1 MQSPRIAV
9 TPPVT
14 PAVGTPAVGSPVV
27 GKAPE
32 PVPARKSPSSPPKG
46 GPAGAPVSERAAA
59 PAPQLRG
66 ARIIVES
73 LINEGVDLLFGY
85 PGGAILHVYDELY
98 KVQDRLRHILVRHE
112 QGAVH
117 AAEGYA
123 KATGKVGVAMV
134 TSGPG
139 ATNVVTGLANALMDS
154 TPIVVISG
162 QVATTLIGNDAF
174 QEADVVGITRPCT
187 KYNYLV
193 KRVEDLAPTIK
204 EAFYLARSGRPGPV
218 LIDIPKDVT
227 AWECPFIWP
236 EKVELASYKPTVKGH
251 PLQVKKAVDL
261 MRTVERAVLY
271 VGGGVVNANAQ
282 AEVKQ
287 LAKRLNLPVTPTLM
301 GLGCYP
307 PDDPQS
313 LGMLGMH
320 GTYTANMAMAKAD
333 LIINIGARFDDR
345 VTGRLDKFALNAKK
359 IHVDID
365 PSNVNKTVNVDVPIV
380 GDAKH
385 VLQQMLD
392 MLPASDPVPE
402 RTAWWAELREMQKRY
417 PLRYQKRSDVIMP
430 QKFFEELADLTRG
443 KYICTTDVGQHQMWA
458 AQYYP
463 VADGRHWLTS
473 GGLGTMGYGLPAAV
487 GAALS
492 GTKDPVLCVTG
503 DGSFQ
508 MCIQELATC
517 VQESLNV
524 KILVMNNR
532 FLGMVRQWQELL
544 YDRRYSEV
552 GLKYFPD
559 FVKIAEAYG
568 ATGFRAEKPEELR
581 SVLEQGMATPGT
593 VLMDIIVHK
602 ETNVYPMIPGGA
614 AHYEI
619 LLGPEDDEAPQPREL
634 A

>member
-1 MQSPRIAV
+1 MQSPRIVIAK
-9 TPPVT
+9 T
-14 PAVGTPAVGSPVV
+14 SD
-27 GKAPE
+27 
-32 PVPARKSPSSPPKG
+32 
-46 GPAGAPVSERAAA
+46 A
-59 PAPQLRG
+59 PAPSSRRPSSAPGASPSASNAEGDGQDTLIEAPRLRG

-73 LINEGVDLLFGY
+73 LIKEGVNLIFGY

-98 KVQDRLRHILVRHE
+98 KVQDRLRHVLVRHE

-123 KATGKVGVAMV
+123 QATGKVGVAMV

-162 QVATTLIGNDAF
+162 QVNTTLIGNDAF

-227 AWECPFIWP
+227 AWECPFVYP
-236 EKVELASYKPTVKGH
+236 DKVELASYKPTIKGH

-261 MRTVERAVLY
+261 IQQTERAVLY
-271 VGGGVVNANAQ
+271 IGGGVVNSGAQ
-282 AEVKQ
+282 REVYE
-287 LAKRLNLPVTPTLM
+287 LSRRLNLPVTPTLM
-301 GLGCYP
+301 GLGAYP
-307 PDDPQS
+307 PKDPRS

-365 PSNVNKTVNVDVPIV
+365 PASVNKTVNVDVPIV

-392 MLPASDPVPE
+392 MLPEGEPPA
-402 RTAWWAELREMQKRY
+402 RTAWWAELHKMQARY
-417 PLRYQKRSDVIMP
+417 PLRYKDRTDCIMP
-430 QKFFEELADLTRG
+430 QRFFEELASLTQGRF
-443 KYICTTDVGQHQMWA
+443 ICSTDVGQHQMWA

-463 VADGRHWLTS
+463 VDDGRKWLTS

-492 GTKDPVLCVTG
+492 GTKESVLCITG

-517 VQESLNV
+517 VQESLDL
-524 KILVMNNR
+524 KILIMNNR

-568 ATGFRAEKPEELR
+568 ATGLRAEKPEELR
-581 SVLEQGMATPGT
+581 AVLEKGLNTPGT

-602 ETNVYPMIPGGA
+602 ESNVYPMIPGGA

-619 LLGPEDDEAPQPREL
+619 LMGPDDEENPEPREL

>member
-1 MQSPRIAV
+1 MQSPRIAIAK
-9 TPPVT
+9 PKPSD
-14 PAVGTPAVGSPVV
+14 PAALRRGPNGS
-27 GKAPE
+27 
-32 PVPARKSPSSPPKG
+32 PKG
-46 GPAGAPVSERAAA
+46 GDSAPEAEPVAA
-59 PAPQLRG
+59 PRLRG
-66 ARIIVES
+66 ARIIVEG
-73 LINEGVDLLFGY
+73 LIKEGVDLIFGY

-98 KVQDRLRHILVRHE
+98 KVQDRLRHVLVRHE

-123 KATGKVGVAMV
+123 RSTGKVGVAMV

-174 QEADVVGITRPCT
+174 QEADIVGITRPCT

-227 AWECPFIWP
+227 AFECPFVWP
-236 EKVELASYKPTVKGH
+236 DRVELASYKPTVKGH

-261 MRTVERAVLY
+261 MRQVEKAVLY
-271 VGGGVVNANAQ
+271 VGGGVVNAG
-282 AEVKQ
+282 AEPEIRE
-287 LAKRLNLPVTPTLM
+287 LARRLNLPVTPTLM
-301 GLGCYP
+301 GLGSFP

-345 VTGRLDKFALNAKK
+345 VTGRVDKFALNAKK

-385 VLQQMLD
+385 VLEQMLE
-392 MLPASDPVPE
+392 MLPKDEPAPA
-402 RTAWWAELREMQKRY
+402 RAAWWSELREMQQRF
-417 PLRYQKRSDVIMP
+417 PLRYKNRSDVIMP

-463 VADGRHWLTS
+463 VASGRNWLTS

-492 GTKDPVLCVTG
+492 GTTEPVLCVTG

-568 ATGFRAEKPEELR
+568 ATGLRAEKPEELR
-581 SVLEQGMATPGT
+581 EVLEKGLSTPGT

-619 LLGPEDDEAPQPREL
+619 LLGPEGDEQPREL

>member
-1 MQSPRIAV
+1 
-9 TPPVT
+9 
-14 PAVGTPAVGSPVV
+14 
-27 GKAPE
+27 
-32 PVPARKSPSSPPKG
+32 
-46 GPAGAPVSERAAA
+46 
-59 PAPQLRG
+59 
-66 ARIIVES
+66 
-73 LINEGVDLLFGY
+73 
-85 PGGAILHVYDELY
+85 
-98 KVQDRLRHILVRHE
+98 
-112 QGAVH
+112 
-117 AAEGYA
+117 
-123 KATGKVGVAMV
+123 
-134 TSGPG
+134 
-139 ATNVVTGLANALMDS
+139 
-154 TPIVVISG
+154 
-162 QVATTLIGNDAF
+162 LIGNDAF

-227 AWECPFIWP
+227 AWECPFVYP

-261 MRTVERAVLY
+261 MRQTEKAVLY
-271 VGGGVVNANAQ
+271 IGGGVVNAGAQ
-282 AEVKQ
+282 AEVFE
-287 LAKRLNLPVTPTLM
+287 LSRRLNLPVTPTLM
-301 GLGCYP
+301 GLGAYP
-307 PDDPQS
+307 PSDPRS

-320 GTYTANMAMAKAD
+320 GTYTANMAMAKAN
-333 LIINIGARFDDR
+333 LIVNIGARFDDR
-345 VTGRLDKFALNAKK
+345 VTGRVDKFALNAKK

-365 PSNVNKTVNVDVPIV
+365 PSSVNKTVNVDVPIV
-380 GDAKH
+380 GDARH
-385 VLQQMLD
+385 VVQQMLE
-392 MLPASDPVPE
+392 MLPDEPPPP
-402 RTAWWAELREMQKRY
+402 RTAWWSELREMQARY
-417 PLRYQKRSDVIMP
+417 PLRYKDRSDCIMP
-430 QKFFEELADLTRG
+430 QRFFEELARLTQGR
-443 KYICTTDVGQHQMWA
+443 YICSTDVGQHQMWA

-463 VADGRHWLTS
+463 VDNGRKWLTS

-492 GTKDPVLCVTG
+492 GTKEPVLCVTG

-508 MCIQELATC
+508 ICIQELATC
-517 VQESLNV
+517 VQENLNL
-524 KILVMNNR
+524 KILIMNNR

-568 ATGFRAEKPEELR
+568 ATGMRAEKPEELR
-581 SVLEQGMATPGT
+581 AVLERGLNTPGT

-602 ETNVYPMIPGGA
+602 ETNVFPMIPGGA

-619 LLGPEDDEAPQPREL
+619 LLGPEDDEKAQAQPREL

>member
-1 MQSPRIAV
+1 MQGSRIVLDNNLASDAAA
-9 TPPVT
+9 P
-14 PAVGTPAVGSPVV
+14 GS
-27 GKAPE
+27 
-32 PVPARKSPSSPPKG
+32 AR
-46 GPAGAPVSERAAA
+46 RAAA
-59 PAPQLRG
+59 PPARADEVVGTSSVQLATAPQLRG
-66 ARIIVES
+66 ARIVVES
-73 LINEGVDLLFGY
+73 LILEGVDVIFGY
-85 PGGAILHVYDELY
+85 PGGSILHVYDELY

-123 KATGKVGVAMV
+123 QSTGKVGVAMV

-139 ATNVVTGLANALMDS
+139 ATNVVTGLQNALMDS

-162 QVATTLIGNDAF
+162 QVFTNLIGNDAF
-174 QEADVVGITRPCT
+174 QEADIVGITRPCT

-193 KRVEDLAPTIK
+193 KRVEDLAATIK

-218 LIDIPKDVT
+218 LIDIPKDIT
-227 AWECPFIWP
+227 ANTTAFSYPD
-236 EKVELASYKPTVKGH
+236 KVELASYKPTIKGH
-251 PLQVKKAVDL
+251 SLQVKRAVEL
-261 MRTVERAVLY
+261 MRSSERAVLY
-271 VGGGVVNANAQ
+271 IGGGVVISHAE
-282 AEVKQ
+282 AEVME
-287 LAKRLNLPVTPTLM
+287 LSRRLNLPVTPTLM
-301 GLGCYP
+301 GLGAYP
-307 PDDPQS
+307 PGDPRH

-333 LIINIGARFDDR
+333 LIINVGARFDDR
-345 VTGRLDKFALNAKK
+345 VTGRVDKFALNARK

-392 MLPASDPVPE
+392 MLPDEPPPE
-402 RTAWWAELREMQKRY
+402 RAAWWAELREMQKRY
-417 PLRYQKRSDVIMP
+417 PLRYKDRTDCIMP
-430 QKFFEELADLTRG
+430 QRFFEELASLTKGR
-443 KYICTTDVGQHQMWA
+443 YICSTDVGQHQMWA

-463 VADGRHWLTS
+463 VDSGRKWLTS

-487 GAALS
+487 GAALN
-492 GTKDPVLCVTG
+492 GTKEPVLCITG

-517 VQESLNV
+517 VQENLNV
-524 KILVMNNR
+524 KVLVMNNR

-568 ATGFRAEKPEELR
+568 ATGLRAEKPEELR
-581 SVLEQGMATPGT
+581 AVLEQGLNTPGT
-593 VLMDIIVHK
+593 VVMDIIVHK
-602 ETNVYPMIPGGA
+602 ETNVFPMIPGGA

-619 LLGPEDDEAPQPREL
+619 LLGPEDDEQRDAQPREL

>member
-1 MQSPRIAV
+1 MQSPRIAI
-9 TPPVT
+9 
-14 PAVGTPAVGSPVV
+14 AKS
-27 GKAPE
+27 KDAPE
-32 PVPARKSPSSPPKG
+32 PSSRR
-46 GPAGAPVSERAAA
+46 APGSA
-59 PAPQLRG
+59 PASGLPGSAGDGASELEPAPRLRG

-73 LINEGVDLLFGY
+73 LIKEGVDLIFGY

-98 KVQDRLRHILVRHE
+98 KVQDRLRHVLVRHE
-112 QGAVH
+112 QGATH

-123 KATGKVGVAMV
+123 RATGKVGVAMV

-227 AWECPFIWP
+227 AMEAPFVWP

-261 MRTVERAVLY
+261 MRQVDKAVLY
-271 VGGGVVNANAQ
+271 IGGGVVNAGAQ
-282 AEVKQ
+282 PEVRE

-301 GLGCYP
+301 GLGSYP

-345 VTGRLDKFALNAKK
+345 VTGRVDKFALNAKK

-385 VLQQMLD
+385 VLEQMLD
-392 MLPASDPVPE
+392 MLPKSEPPPA
-402 RTAWWAELREMQKRY
+402 RTAWWSELREMQKRY
-417 PLRYQKRSDVIMP
+417 PLRYKDRSDVIMP
-430 QKFFEELADLTRG
+430 QKFFEELAALTRG

-463 VADGRHWLTS
+463 VADGRNWLTS

-487 GAALS
+487 GAALG
-492 GTKDPVLCVTG
+492 GTKEPVLCVTG

-517 VQESLNV
+517 VQENLNL

-581 SVLEQGMATPGT
+581 SVLEQGLRTPGT

-602 ETNVYPMIPGGA
+602 ETNVFPMIPGGA

-619 LLGPEDDEAPQPREL
+619 LLGPEDDETAEPREL

>member
-1 MQSPRIAV
+1 MQSPRIALAPSAGAAPAA
-9 TPPVT
+9 TPVA
-14 PAVGTPAVGSPVV
+14 PAA
-27 GKAPE
+27 KAPSE
-32 PVPARKSPSSPPKG
+32 PATRRGPSSAPKAAEG
-46 GPAGAPVSERAAA
+46 AA
-59 PAPQLRG
+59 PAPQVRG
-66 ARIIVES
+66 ARIVVES
-73 LINEGVDLLFGY
+73 LIKEGVDLLFGY

-123 KATGKVGVAMV
+123 RATGKVGVAMV

-236 EKVELASYKPTVKGH
+236 DKVELASYKPTMKGH

-261 MRTVERAVLY
+261 MRTVDKAVLY
-271 VGGGVVNANAQ
+271 VGGGVVNANAE
-282 AEVKQ
+282 AEVRE
-287 LAKRLNLPVTPTLM
+287 LARRLNLPVTPTLM
-301 GLGCYP
+301 GLGSFP
-307 PDDPQS
+307 PDDARS

-345 VTGRLDKFALNAKK
+345 VTGRIDKFALNAKK

-380 GDAKH
+380 GHAKH
-385 VLQQMLD
+385 VLEQMLE
-392 MLPASDPVPE
+392 MLPASEPAPE
-402 RTAWWAELREMQKRY
+402 RTAWWSELREMQKRY
-417 PLRYQKRSDVIMP
+417 PLRYKDRSDVIMP
-430 QKFFEELADLTRG
+430 QKFFEELASITQG
-443 KYICTTDVGQHQMWA
+443 KYICTTDVGQHQMWT

-463 VADGRHWLTS
+463 VAKGRNWLTS

-492 GTKDPVLCVTG
+492 GTDQPVLCITG

-568 ATGFRAEKPEELR
+568 ATGLRAEKPEELR
-581 SVLEQGMATPGT
+581 AVLEQGLATPGT

>member
-1 MQSPRIAV
+1 MQGSRIVLDQLDKDA
-9 TPPVT
+9 
-14 PAVGTPAVGSPVV
+14 PAPSS
-27 GKAPE
+27 
-32 PVPARKSPSSPPKG
+32 ARRNQSSPPARQNEPVAPG
-46 GPAGAPVSERAAA
+46 GAVQSSALDLSTAPV
-59 PAPQLRG
+59 LRG
-66 ARIIVES
+66 ARIVVES
-73 LINEGVDLLFGY
+73 LIQEGVDLIFGY

-98 KVQDRLRHILVRHE
+98 KVQDRLRHVLVRHE

-123 KATGKVGVAMV
+123 QSTGKVGVAMV

-139 ATNVVTGLANALMDS
+139 ATNVVTGLQNALMDS

-174 QEADVVGITRPCT
+174 QEADIVGITRPCT

-218 LIDIPKDVT
+218 LIDIPKDIT
-227 AWECPFIWP
+227 ANTTAFSYP
-236 EKVELASYKPTVKGH
+236 EKVELASYKPTIKGH

-261 MRTVERAVLY
+261 IRQFDKAVLY
-271 VGGGVVNANAQ
+271 IGGGVVTAG
-282 AEVKQ
+282 AEREVME
-287 LAKRLNLPVTPTLM
+287 LSRRMNLPVTPTLM
-301 GLGCYP
+301 GLGAFP
-307 PDDPQS
+307 PSDSRS

-345 VTGRLDKFALNAKK
+345 VTGRVDKFAVNAKK

-365 PSNVNKTVNVDVPIV
+365 PSSVNKTVMVDVPIV

-385 VLQQMLD
+385 VLQQMLE
-392 MLPASDPVPE
+392 MLPDEKPPE
-402 RTAWWAELREMQKRY
+402 RSAWWAELREMQRRY
-417 PLRYQKRSDVIMP
+417 PLRYKDRTDCIMP
-430 QKFFEELADLTRG
+430 QRFFEELASLTQGR
-443 KYICTTDVGQHQMWA
+443 YICSTDVGQHQMWA

-463 VADGRHWLTS
+463 VANGRNWLTS

-487 GAALS
+487 GAVLN
-492 GTKDPVLCVTG
+492 GTKEPVLCVTG

-517 VQESLNV
+517 VQENLNL

-581 SVLEQGMATPGT
+581 AVMEKGLNTPGT

-602 ETNVYPMIPGGA
+602 ETNVFPMIPGGA

-619 LLGPEDDEAPQPREL
+619 LLGPEDDEQKDAQPREL

>member
-1 MQSPRIAV
+1 MQSSGIVIAK
-9 TPPVT
+9 TDEASAP
-14 PAVGTPAVGSPVV
+14 GSSRR
-27 GKAPE
+27 APGAQNGE
-32 PVPARKSPSSPPKG
+32 VASG
-46 GPAGAPVSERAAA
+46 VNVEAAPV
-59 PAPQLRG
+59 LRG
-66 ARIIVES
+66 ARIVVES
-73 LINEGVDLLFGY
+73 LIKEGVDLLFGY

-123 KATGKVGVAMV
+123 QSTGKVGVCMV

-174 QEADVVGITRPCT
+174 QEADIVGITRPCT

-236 EKVELASYKPTVKGH
+236 DKVELASYKPTIKGH

-261 MRTVERAVLY
+261 MRQVDKAVLY
-271 VGGGVVNANAQ
+271 IGGGVVTAGAQ
-282 AEVKQ
+282 AEVME
-287 LAKRLNLPVTPTLM
+287 LSRRLNLPVTPTLM
-301 GLGCYP
+301 GLGAYP
-307 PDDPQS
+307 PSDSRS

-345 VTGRLDKFALNAKK
+345 VTGRVDKFAVNAKK

-365 PSNVNKTVNVDVPIV
+365 PSSVNKTVNVDVPIV

-392 MLPASDPVPE
+392 MLPQEPPPARS
-402 RTAWWAELREMQKRY
+402 AWWSDLREMQARY
-417 PLRYQKRSDVIMP
+417 PLRYKDRTDVIMP
-430 QKFFEELADLTRG
+430 QRFFQELADLTKGR
-443 KYICTTDVGQHQMWA
+443 YICSTDVGQHQMWA

-463 VADGRHWLTS
+463 VDHGRKWLTS

-492 GTKDPVLCVTG
+492 GTKEPVLCVTG

-517 VQESLNV
+517 VQENLNL
-524 KILVMNNR
+524 KILIMNNR

-568 ATGFRAEKPEELR
+568 ATGMRAEKPEELR
-581 SVLEQGMATPGT
+581 GVLERGLNTPGT
-593 VLMDIIVHK
+593 VLMDIIVSK

-619 LLGPEDDEAPQPREL
+619 LLGPEDDEAAQPREL

>member
-1 MQSPRIAV
+1 MQSPRSAV
-9 TPPVT
+9 ATTGSAKAASEPASARRSPSSTPKPGQPG
-14 PAVGTPAVGSPVV
+14 PAPAD
-27 GKAPE
+27 APE
-32 PVPARKSPSSPPKG
+32 P
-46 GPAGAPVSERAAA
+46 A
-59 PAPQLRG
+59 PAPRMRG

-73 LINEGVDLLFGY
+73 LLKEGVNLIFGY

-98 KVQDRLRHILVRHE
+98 KYQDRMRHVLVRHE

-123 KATGKVGVAMV
+123 RATGKVGVAMV

-174 QEADVVGITRPCT
+174 QEADIVGITRPCT

-227 AWECPFIWP
+227 AFEAPFIWP

-261 MRTVERAVLY
+261 MRQTEKAVLY
-271 VGGGVVNANAQ
+271 VGGGVINANGQ
-282 AEVKQ
+282 AEVRE

-301 GLGCYP
+301 GLGSFP
-307 PDDPQS
+307 PNDPQS

-345 VTGRLDKFALNAKK
+345 VTGRVDKFALNAKK

-385 VLQQMLD
+385 VLEQMLD
-392 MLPASDPVPE
+392 MLPAGEAVPE

-417 PLRYQKRSDVIMP
+417 PLRYKDRSDVIMP
-430 QKFFEELADLTRG
+430 QKFFEELAQLTQG

-463 VADGRHWLTS
+463 VAEGRNWLTS

-492 GTKDPVLCVTG
+492 GTQDLVLCVTG

-568 ATGFRAEKPEELR
+568 ATGLRAEKPEELR
-581 SVLEQGMATPGT
+581 GVLEKGLSTPGT

-602 ETNVYPMIPGGA
+602 ESNVYPMIPGGA

-619 LLGPEDDEAPQPREL
+619 LLGPEDDEDAQPREL